1 MDKDV
6 GTAIGVTAD
15 EVASS
20 GLEGNKTAVTAD
32 AGGNADAIP
41 LVAAAVY
48 GDAAGDSCLSVVDED
63 VGSAI
68 GVTADEVA
76 GSGEEG
82 DKTAVTADSRGK
94 AAAIPLCAAA
104 AHRDALRRP
113 RLPVVDKDIGNA
125 IGVTADEVVGI
136 GVEGDKTAVAADAG
150 LTAAA
155 IPLCAAAVHR
165 DALRRPRLSVV
176 DKDVGTA
183 IGVTADE
190 VVGRGG
196 EGDKTAVIAD
206 AGVNAA
212 AIPLCAAAVNG
223 DALNVAGGGAG
234 CQQPQ
239 QQEHESQRANA
250 HYLFYIL
257 LAYSFVCHDCFLLW
271 FNTRFI
277 GCGRWWGKRPFF
289 NPLPHPIQLLL
300 RFVCFALG
308 EIELPSKIVPISN
321 GQRYFDRTDKRGS
334 PCLAN

>member
-32 AGGNADAIP
+32 AGGCADAIP
-41 LVAAAVY
+41 LATAAVH
-48 GDAAGDSCLSVVDED
+48 GDAVGGSCLSVVDED

-68 GVTADEVA
+68 GVAADEVA
-76 GSGEEG
+76 GIGEEG
-82 DKTAVTADSRGK
+82 DKTAVTADSGGK

-113 RLPVVDKDIGNA
+113 RLP
-125 IGVTADEVVGI
+125 
-136 GVEGDKTAVAADAG
+136 
-150 LTAAA
+150 
-155 IPLCAAAVHR
+155 
-165 DALRRPRLSVV
+165 VV

-321 GQRYFDRTDKRGS
+321 GQRYFDQTDKRGS